1 MRVRIKKI
9 TKQSVK
15 NTLGKI
21 FKDYKKMRKYICG
34 AELLIYVRD
43 KTYTDVVKERSKRKD
58 GVYTGLKLCKI

>member
-1 MRVRIKKI
+1 MRVRNKKI

-34 AELLIYVRD
+34 AGLLIYVRD
-43 KTYTDVVKERSKRKD
+43 KTYTDVVKD
-58 GVYTGLKLCKI
+58 